1 MSSFLKNIQ
10 NTAHRFD
17 LWKRGDTILVAV
29 SGGPD
34 SLCLLDC
41 LFCLSKKYEWS
52 LHIAHVNYAL
62 RGVDSDADEALV
74 RERAE
79 FYTLPLS
86 TLHPK
91 KLQKT
96 NNLEARLRDI
106 RYDFFEKTRRTL
118 GFNSIAVAHNQDD
131 QAETLLLR
139 LIRGSGLRGLGAMR
153 PKDGVIIRP
162 LLLTSRNEILEYLS
176 EKQLPFRLD
185 ASNSD
190 PAFTRNRVRHELL
203 PFLESFNPNI
213 RETLSNAALSLADD
227 ADLLALLL
235 APSLSKESDSQRFSL
250 DVDAF
255 CVLHPALQR
264 SILRHIAEVSGHYEQ
279 PPSFGEIDEMR
290 AFLMSSKNKAA
301 YKTFR
306 GLKFTRRGAR
316 VSVLV

>member
-1 MSSFLKNIQ
+1 MSAFLKNIQ

-41 LFCLSKKYEWS
+41 LFCLSKKYEWL
-52 LHIAHVNYAL
+52 LHIAHVNYGL
-62 RGVDSDADEALV
+62 RGADSDADEALV

-79 FYTLPLS
+79 FYALPFS
-86 TLHPK
+86 TLHLK

-106 RYDFFEKTRRTL
+106 RYDFFEKTRLVL
-118 GFNSIAVAHNQDD
+118 GFDSIAVAHNRDD
-131 QAETLLLR
+131 QSETLLLR

-162 LLLTSRNEILEYLS
+162 LLLVSRDEILEYLS
-176 EKQLPFRLD
+176 ERKLPFHLD
-185 ASNSD
+185 TSNID
-190 PAFTRNRVRHELL
+190 PKFTRNRVRHELL

-213 RETLSNAALSLADD
+213 RETLSNAALSIADD
-227 ADLLALLL
+227 ADLLMLLL
-235 APSLSKESDSQRFSL
+235 EPFLSEKSELKRFSL
-250 DVDAF
+250 NANSFSAF
-255 CVLHPALQR
+255 HPALQR
-264 SILRHIAEVSGHYEQ
+264 SILRHIVEMSDQYEQ

-290 AFLMSSKNKAA
+290 LFILSSKNKVAH
-301 YKTFR
+301 KTFR
-306 GLKFTRRGAR
+306 GLKFTRKGAR